1 MGYPAFYLQTKINM
15 ETKKNPASDLNSQSG
30 YFFSLGLL
38 LSISLIASAFEWVGS
53 DQAPVALKS
62 PLYDNFNPLIEIPL
76 STTIP
81 PPNVPAQQNPIIT
94 PVPDSEKISDVA
106 PLIDQGNF
114 QVVIS
119 YAAPEP
125 ERVDETIYIF
135 AEESAAPKA
144 GLSEFLK
151 SISQKIKYPA
161 QARRMGIEGRVFI
174 EFLIGKDGTLSEIK
188 VIKGIGG
195 GCDEEALRVIQGSPN
210 WNPGKQRGVPVKQR
224 YTLPIV
230 FKLG

>member
-1 MGYPAFYLQTKINM
+1 MEAKKTPA
-15 ETKKNPASDLNSQSG
+15 ADLNSQSG

-38 LSISLIASAFEWVGS
+38 LSIGLIASAFEWVGS
-53 DQAPVALKS
+53 DQTPIVMRSPV
-62 PLYDNFNPLIEIPL
+62 YDNFNSLIEIPL
-76 STTIP
+76 STTITP
-81 PPNVPAQQNPIIT
+81 PVVPVQQNPIIT
-94 PVPDSEKISDVA
+94 TVPDTETISDVA

-114 QVVIS
+114 QMVIS
-119 YAAPEP
+119 YTVLKPEK
-125 ERVDETIYIF
+125 EIVDETEYVF
-135 AEESAAPKA
+135 VEESASPKG
-144 GLSEFLK
+144 GLSEFFK

-188 VIKGIGG
+188 LIKGIGG
-195 GCDEEALRVIQGSPN
+195 GCDEEALKVIQSSPN